1 MEKITSFTINHIKI
15 TSWGLRFQKGQG
27 RKYDDYHLRPSDD
40 KAEL

>member
-1 MEKITSFTINHIKI
+1 MERSQVYDKPLKI